1 MHVKASPEVIRARMA
16 SDPHE
21 HPIVPSEDVEE
32 VLGLFAAEY
41 GLSWV
46 KHKVEIDTSEMQ
58 PEDILEA
65 FFDVVRP
72 QLLVF
77 QPSSGV
83 HWLVESDVSAGLWGS
98 CGSWLR
104 ALVA

>member
-65 FFDVVRP
+65 FFDVVHA
-72 QLLVF
+72 
-77 QPSSGV
+77 PSSLIFSQARVFIG
-83 HWLVESDVSAGLWGS
+83 WLSLMSVRACGGLVGL
-98 CGSWLR
+98 G
-104 ALVA
+104 